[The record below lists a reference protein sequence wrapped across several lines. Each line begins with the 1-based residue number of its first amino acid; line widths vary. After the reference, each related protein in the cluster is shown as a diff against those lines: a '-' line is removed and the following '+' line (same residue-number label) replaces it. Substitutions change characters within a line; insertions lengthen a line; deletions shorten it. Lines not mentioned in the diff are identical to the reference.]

1 MQEKWLVN
9 TDVTIECLN
18 QREDRQEID
27 LVRDQVEAELLK
39 VTLNVIIFKYKI
51 LNLIFVIYV
60 K

>member
-39 VTLNVIIFKYKI
+39 VTLNVISFKYKI
-51 LNLIFVIYV
+51 LNLTFVIYV
-60 K
+60 R

>member
-39 VTLNVIIFKYKI
+39 VTLNVISLKYKI
-51 LNLIFVIYV
+51 LNLTFVIYV

>member
-1 MQEKWLVN
+1 M
-9 TDVTIECLN
+9 TIECLN

-60 K
+60 KWDD

>member
-51 LNLIFVIYV
+51 LNLTFVIYV

>member
-39 VTLNVIIFKYKI
+39 VTLNFISFKYKI
-51 LNLIFVIYV
+51 LNLTFVIYV